1 MRGFSIRYVA
11 EHLNYAPNTI
21 ANWEKGKSSPP
32 ADVLILMTGL
42 FDVGPEQLFGSK
54 PCPEL
59 DEFLNKKKPI
69 MDTQLAQSAGPLG
82 VFSALLRRVQPA
94 MLAGVVAGGAGVAAL
109 KSRRGA

>member
-1 MRGFSIRYVA
+1 MSQLSETIKNLRLMRGFSIRYVA

-32 ADVLILMTGL
+32 ADVLILMTDL

-69 MDTQLAQSAGPLG
+69 MDEIEMLQKQKKDIEKRLRECTK
-82 VFSALLRRVQPA
+82 LLNQ
-94 MLAGVVAGGAGVAAL
+94 GD
-109 KSRRGA
+109 